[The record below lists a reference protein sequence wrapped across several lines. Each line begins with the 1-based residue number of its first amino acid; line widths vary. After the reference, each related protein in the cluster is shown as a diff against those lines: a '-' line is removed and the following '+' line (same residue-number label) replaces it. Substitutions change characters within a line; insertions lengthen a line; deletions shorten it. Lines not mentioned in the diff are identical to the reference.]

1 MLWKKVRYVRIL
13 ITKKM
18 VFWLIHK
25 SFLKH
30 FANQFLKKYLRAAN
44 WLYIRWKSCTGLTL
58 LKVNIWKGRFKK
70 HGHEKNKSLG
80 KVLPVKQHQSRRLL
94 AVWLATDSLYLLDSS
109 AGPRQTAS
117 YLSEYPPNP
126 RSNANEKIFTLFL
139 LRL

>member
-13 ITKKM
+13 ITKKNG
-18 VFWLIHK
+18 VLVNSQK
-25 SFLKH
+25 FLDAFCKPI
-30 FANQFLKKYLRAAN
+30 LEKYLRAAN
-44 WLYIRWKSCTGLTL
+44 WLYIGWKSCTGLTL
-58 LKVNIWKGRFKK
+58 LKVNIWKGCFKK

-126 RSNANEKIFTLFL
+126 LSNANEKIFTLFL